1 MPNECPFG
9 CDHGG
14 TFVTCDDLNWAPCLY
29 EAESDIFVP
38 DLGGRTT
45 TLLRR
50 SAKLRSQ
57 SGFTLVE
64 LLIVVAIGMIVAAM
78 TMPLFNTAVNQYR
91 LRASAVDLDGLL
103 QRARSRAVKDNR
115 TYGLQT
121 AAVVQGAFTYTQ
133 VYLDL
138 NGNGTLDV
146 GEPSI
151 QLQRNVTLVT
161 GGGIPAIPNATL
173 GFTPQAT
180 TAQVTFNG
188 RGTPCVLVNGLCI
201 SWDSNGAAPNQVG
214 FVYYLRAPLGGGNSW
229 SAVSIAPSG
238 RFRAW
243 SYSNATWSY

>member
-1 MPNECPFG
+1 MR
-9 CDHGG
+9 
-14 TFVTCDDLNWAPCLY
+14 
-29 EAESDIFVP
+29 
-38 DLGGRTT
+38 GRTT

-50 SAKLRSQ
+50 SANLRSQ
-57 SGFTLVE
+57 SGFTLLE
-64 LLIVVAIGMIVAAM
+64 LLIVVAIGMIAAAM

-91 LRASAVDLDGLL
+91 LRTSAVDLDGLL

-115 TYGLQT
+115 SYALQT
-121 AAVVQGAFTYTQ
+121 AQVVQGAFTYTQ

-138 NGNGTLDV
+138 NGNATLDP
-146 GEPSI
+146 GEPQI
-151 QLQRNVTLVT
+151 QLQRNVSLVT
-161 GGGIPAIPNATL
+161 GGGIPAIPVATP

-180 TAQVTFNG
+180 TAQVNFSA

-214 FVYYLRAPLGGGNSW
+214 FVYYLRAPLSAGNSW

>member
-1 MPNECPFG
+1 MIRTGHHACRKPSQ
-9 CDHGG
+9 
-14 TFVTCDDLNWAPCLY
+14 TFFARR
-29 EAESDIFVP
+29 
-38 DLGGRTT
+38 GRKDEH
-45 TLLRR
+45 LLRR
-50 SAKLRSQ
+50 SARLRSQ
-57 SGFTLVE
+57 SGFTLLE
-64 LLIVVAIGMIVAAM
+64 LLIVVAIGMIAAAM
-78 TMPLFNTAVNQYR
+78 TMPLFNTAVSQYR
-91 LRASAVDLDGLL
+91 LRTSAVDLDGLL

-115 TYGLQT
+115 SYALQT

-138 NGNGTLDV
+138 NGNATLDA
-146 GEPSI
+146 GEPQI
-151 QLQRNVTLVT
+151 QLQRNVSLVT
-161 GGGIPAIPNATL
+161 GGGIPAIPVATL

-180 TAQVTFNG
+180 TAQVNFSA

-214 FVYYLRAPLGGGNSW
+214 FVYYLRAPLGAGNSW

>member
-1 MPNECPFG
+1 MLVRSRIRHFLP
-9 CDHGG
+9 H
-14 TFVTCDDLNWAPCLY
+14 VR
-29 EAESDIFVP
+29 
-38 DLGGRTT
+38 GRT

-57 SGFTLVE
+57 SGFTLTE
-64 LLIVVAIGMIVAAM
+64 LLVVVVIGMITAAM
-78 TMPLFNTAVNQYR
+78 AMPLFSTAVGQYR
-91 LRASAVDLDGLL
+91 LRTSAVDLDGLL
-103 QRARSRAVKDNR
+103 QRARTRAVRDNR
-115 TYGLQT
+115 SYALQT
-121 AAVVQGAFTYTQ
+121 AQVVQGALTYTQ

-138 NGNGTLDV
+138 NGNATLDV

-161 GGGIPAIPNATL
+161 GGGIPAIPVATL

-180 TAQVTFNG
+180 TAQVNFNA

-201 SWDSNGAAPNQVG
+201 SWDSAGVAPNQVG

>member
-1 MPNECPFG
+1 MICTGHHACTKPSQAF
-9 CDHGG
+9 
-14 TFVTCDDLNWAPCLY
+14 L
-29 EAESDIFVP
+29 P
-38 DLGGRTT
+38 DVRGKTI

-50 SAKLRSQ
+50 SAKLRRQ
-57 SGFTLVE
+57 SGFTLTE
-64 LLIVVAIGMIVAAM
+64 LLIVLVIGLITAAM
-78 TMPLFNTAVNQYR
+78 TVPLFSTAVSQYR
-91 LRASAVDLDGLL
+91 LRTSAVDLDGLL
-103 QRARSRAVKDNR
+103 QRARSRAVRDNR
-115 TYGLQT
+115 SYALQT
-121 AAVVQGAFTYTQ
+121 AAVVQGAITYTQ